1 MYPGIRPTPETV
13 GYGDQLRRSP
23 QPPTAFAAASCLQAP
38 QKPRVI
44 TRSDPEL
51 PWTTGCD
58 RAGKPITEQRRRDRC
73 GPGRFIFNI
82 RQMFRGTEVRNR
94 GDVIAELQTL
104 VVDQHID
111 DQVREEFENGIRTA
125 VRRGILESRENG
137 LALAAR
143 NIADYQRDFLKDQFV
158 AAMQGHAWAER
169 EDSIRKFSRWLS
181 FRRTGPSIY
190 ETARSVING
199 LIRDGRL
206 ESNGSQ
212 IRRR

>member
-1 MYPGIRPTPETV
+1 MRPRAAIELGSPSPSSAAEFDV
-13 GYGDQLRRSP
+13 GREDLI
-23 QPPTAFAAASCLQAP
+23 C
-38 QKPRVI
+38 
-44 TRSDPEL
+44 
-51 PWTTGCD
+51 
-58 RAGKPITEQRRRDRC
+58 
-73 GPGRFIFNI
+73 NI